1 MTLIRWK
8 NPVTAACAANNRWPS
23 LADEIDQ
30 LFGRSLAEFTQGA
43 QLPASWSP
51 VVDVFEDKDAYT
63 VKAEL
68 PGLKKEEIEVSVHDG
83 ALVISGE
90 RKLAQKAEG
99 EVHRTERFYGKFQR
113 VIGLPAQVEADKVQ
127 AGYKDGVLTITLPK
141 TELVKPRQIT
151 IAG

>member
-1 MTLIRWK
+1 MTLIRWQK
-8 NPVTAACAANNRWPS
+8 PVTAACGAGERWPS
-23 LADEIDQ
+23 LADELDQ
-30 LFGRSLAEFTQGA
+30 LFGRSIAEFTRGA
-43 QLPASWSP
+43 QLPGWSP

-83 ALVISGE
+83 TLVISGE
-90 RKLAQKAEG
+90 RKLEQKTEG

-113 VIGLPAQVEADKVQ
+113 VIGLPAQVEANKVQ

-141 TELVKPRQIT
+141 TEQVKPRQIA
-151 IAG
+151 IAD